1 MMSADERE
9 SLLADLTDEEAAKLF
24 YDWEI
29 WARPNQLIP
38 DGDWRTYLFLS
49 GRGFGKTRIGAEWVR
64 SRAESG
70 EFSRIALVGET
81 AADVRDVMVEGE
93 SGILAISPPWNFPK
107 YEPSKRRLTWP
118 NGTIATTYS
127 GDEPDQ
133 LRGPQSD
140 TAWADEVAKWKY
152 ATEAWDNLE
161 LGLRL
166 GARPQAVA
174 TSTPRPVKVIREL
187 RDDEGT
193 VVVTGSSYEN
203 MDNLSPAFI
212 HRIIKKYE
220 GTRLGRQE
228 LYGHV
233 LEDVPGALWT
243 RAMLESAQVRGLP
256 AMTRV
261 VIGVDPA
268 VTSGED
274 ADSTGIIVVGKGVD
288 GKAYVLADRTCRLS
302 PDGWAQRTVEAHHE
316 FGGDRIIGEANNG
329 GDLIERVLRTVD
341 SRIPYKKVTASRG
354 KRVRAEPV
362 AALYEQGKVFH
373 VRGLDELEDQMIS
386 FLPEGTDTSPDRVD
400 ALVWALTELMLEVRG
415 RTKLMVIR

>member
-1 MMSADERE
+1 MSADERE